1 MSLTTMRSFDRK
13 VVNIL
18 NGCMPLIL
26 SGLAELR
33 AQGAWT
39 LRAAWGR
46 LEARLDAPSTRLTL
60 ELFDAEGRETFS
72 SHSFIGQATDEYDPP
87 LGALQFA
94 VALVDVDDLS
104 TE

>member
-1 MSLTTMRSFDRK
+1 MSLTTMREFDRK

-46 LEARLDAPSTRLTL
+46 LEARLGSAFNP
-60 ELFDAEGRETFS
+60 
-72 SHSFIGQATDEYDPP
+72 
-87 LGALQFA
+87 
-94 VALVDVDDLS
+94 VD
-104 TE
+104 T